1 MKQGEWYIELFRP
14 FENMSESSLT
24 SRPAKIRVENKSHIE
39 VDLVFVG

>member
-1 MKQGEWYIELFRP
+1 MKQGESYIELFGP

-24 SRPAKIRVENKSHIE
+24 SRPEIRVENKPHIE